1 MEKAA
6 RKRIFRHGHFCFY
19 KIFFKTKLIL
29 ILSLKNAVNLSLTSI
44 RNRPKKAQQGKVSG
58 EKKSTV
64 RLTYEKK
71 FENFKC
77 YVESLP
83 HEVSNRELAE
93 ACGLN
98 LKTVYAYQRRLKD
111 PNLQGISAYKAATK
125 TSVHLPMDM
134 HQAEN

>member
-1 MEKAA
+1 LDFGDKN
-6 RKRIFRHGHFCFY
+6 KQSI
-19 KIFFKTKLIL
+19 IL
-29 ILSLKNAVNLSLTSI
+29 I

-111 PNLQGISAYKAATK
+111 PNLQGLSAYKAATK

>member
-1 MEKAA
+1 M
-6 RKRIFRHGHFCFY
+6 
-19 KIFFKTKLIL
+19 
-29 ILSLKNAVNLSLTSI
+29 
-44 RNRPKKAQQGKVSG
+44 SG

-71 FENFKC
+71 FENFKS

-83 HEVSNRELAE
+83 HEISNRELAE

-111 PNLQGISAYKAATK
+111 PNLQGLSAYKAATK
-125 TSVHLPMDM
+125 TPVHPPMDI
-134 HQAEN
+134 HHAEH

>member
-1 MEKAA
+1 MNLD
-6 RKRIFRHGHFCFY
+6 FGD
-19 KIFFKTKLIL
+19 
-29 ILSLKNAVNLSLTSI
+29 KNGD
-44 RNRPKKAQQGKVSG
+44 RNWPKKAQQGKVSG

-71 FENFKC
+71 FENFKS

-83 HEVSNRELAE
+83 HEISNRELAE

-111 PNLQGISAYKAATK
+111 PNLQGLSAYKAATK
-125 TSVHLPMDM
+125 TPVHPPMDM
-134 HQAEN
+134 HQA